1 MGSIQLPPDLT
12 ERIVSATADNAG
24 VIARPPLLYA
34 AALVIVLAL
43 RWFWPMPMLGR
54 AVALWAGVSLIVL
67 GLAIAIAGR
76 RALQAAATNVDPM
89 RPTTAIVTSGPYRF
103 SRNPLYVALTL
114 LYLGLTLV
122 FNTLWGLVVLIPLVI
137 TMHCGVVLRE
147 ERYLEGKFGDV
158 YRQYRS
164 KVRRYF

>member
-1 MGSIQLPPDLT
+1 MGSSQLPPDLT
-12 ERIVSATADNAG
+12 ENIVSTTADNAG

-34 AALVIVLAL
+34 AAFVIVLAL
-43 RWFWPMPMLGR
+43 RWFWPLPILGH
-54 AVALWAGVSLIVL
+54 AIALSAGVSLLVL
-67 GLAIAIAGR
+67 GIGIAIAGR

-103 SRNPLYVALTL
+103 SRNPLYVAVTL
-114 LYLGLTLV
+114 LFLGLTLV
-122 FNTLWGLVVLIPLVI
+122 FNTLWGLVVLVPLVI

-147 ERYLEGKFGDV
+147 ERYLERKFGDV

>member
-1 MGSIQLPPDLT
+1 MELT
-12 ERIVSATADNAG
+12 ENIVPTTADNAG

-34 AALVIVLAL
+34 AAFVIVLAL
-43 RWFWPMPMLGR
+43 RWFWPLPLLGH
-54 AVALWAGVSLIVL
+54 AVALWVGVSAIVL

-103 SRNPLYVALTL
+103 SRNPLYAALTL

-122 FNTLWGLVVLIPLVI
+122 FNTLWGFVVLVPLVI

-147 ERYLEGKFGDV
+147 ERYLERKFGEV